1 VVQVYGQ
8 TEASTL
14 ISLADCAAP
23 ERFDTCGP
31 PLPGADVRITD
42 PETGAAVPTGEIGQI
57 ETSGPM
63 VMRGYYGN
71 PEATAETIGDDG
83 WMRTG
88 DLGYLTAEDNIVVA
102 GGRLRDMIIR
112 GGENIYPVEIEN
124 MLRAHPAVSD
134 IAVFAVPDH
143 YYGEIVGAAIALA
156 ADIAAEELRRYC
168 EGRIAKFKVP
178 ARFYSV
184 TEFPLTASGKIRK
197 TELRDMSEAETLTLL
212 E

>member
-1 VVQVYGQ
+1 
-8 TEASTL
+8 
-14 ISLADCAAP
+14 
-23 ERFDTCGP
+23 
-31 PLPGADVRITD
+31 
-42 PETGAAVPTGEIGQI
+42 
-57 ETSGPM
+57 M

-71 PEATAETIGDDG
+71 ADATAETIADDG

-88 DLGYLTAEDNIVVA
+88 DLGYLTADGNIVVA

-124 MLRAHPAVSD
+124 MLRAHSAVFD
-134 IAVFAVPDH
+134 IAVFAVPDR

-156 ADIAAEELRRYC
+156 ADTTADDLRAYC
-168 EGRIAKFKVP
+168 DGRIAKFKVP
-178 ARFYSV
+178 ALFYRL

-197 TELRDMSEAETLTLL
+197 TELRDMAEAETLTPL